1 MKAIDLTRTN
11 PTLSEVLELAGDSNV
26 VVRTSDGRE
35 FVVAALDDFA
45 DEVSKTAADPALRRL
60 LSERSQ
66 DRTRHTLDDVR
77 AKLQQP

>member
-1 MKAIDLTRTN
+1 VKAIDLTQAD

-26 VVRTSDGRE
+26 VVRTADGRE
-35 FVVAALDDFA
+35 FVVAAIDDFA
-45 DEVSKTAADPALRRL
+45 DEVAKTAANPALRRL

-66 DRTRHTLDDVR
+66 ERTRHTPDDVR